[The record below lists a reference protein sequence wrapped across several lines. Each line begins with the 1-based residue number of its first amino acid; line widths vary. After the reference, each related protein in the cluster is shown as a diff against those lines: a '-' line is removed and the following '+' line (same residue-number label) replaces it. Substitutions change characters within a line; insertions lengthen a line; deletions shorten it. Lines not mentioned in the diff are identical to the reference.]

1 MVETGPETKFQ
12 GRPIA
17 ASADIVPEPKSG
29 FAAIIRTCRN
39 RGEEFYRNCPARSCS
54 PPSSHISEA
63 VLTQLL
69 LDLQPAQVPS
79 LDNFIVGENQELLAR
94 LRALAQPGCFD
105 AIYLWGHDGCGK
117 SHLLTAVANL
127 ALRRRP
133 ALLLAGN
140 PAAADFTAPP
150 GGLLIVDAVD
160 ALDAAAQI
168 ALFRIF
174 NTARV
179 IGLGLLIAG
188 TAPPLRL
195 KLREDLRTRIGQ
207 ALIYELKTLNDEQKA
222 AALRRHAL
230 ERGLKVDDGLVRYLL
245 SHGRRD
251 LPSLMA
257 VLDHLD
263 RATLERQRPAT
274 LPLLKEAL
282 QLQLVPHE
290 DHESGT
296 V

>member
-1 MVETGPETKFQ
+1 M
-12 GRPIA
+12 
-17 ASADIVPEPKSG
+17 
-29 FAAIIRTCRN
+29 
-39 RGEEFYRNCPARSCS
+39 
-54 PPSSHISEA
+54 
-63 VLTQLL
+63 TQLL
-69 LDLQPAQVPS
+69 LDLRPNQPPS
-79 LDNFIVGENQELLAR
+79 LDNFIVGENDELLSR
-94 LRALAQPGCFD
+94 LRMLAEPGCFD
-105 AIYLWGHDGCGK
+105 ALYLWGGQGCGK
-117 SHLLTAVANL
+117 SHLLSATA
-127 ALRRRP
+127 ALVMRKRP
-133 ALLLAGN
+133 VLLLAGCR
-140 PAAADFTAPP
+140 PASADFQAPP
-150 GGLLIVDAVD
+150 GGLLIVDDVD
-160 ALDAAAQI
+160 NLDAAAQI

-174 NTARV
+174 NTARL
-179 IGLGLLIAG
+179 IGLGLLLAG
-188 TAPPLRL
+188 GKPPVKL

-207 ALIYELKTLNDEQKA
+207 TLIYEVKTLNDEQKA

-282 QLQLVPHE
+282 QLQLVPDAPIE
-290 DHESGT
+290 NEPGP